1 MAFSINERTPFMHL
15 SICHN
20 TVYQYSEPLI
30 YSIQQLKLTP
40 KDGFGQSVKNWMI
53 SVNAHL
59 HQHQDS
65 HGNIVH
71 TAVIDNHHNEISIVA
86 KGEVETG
93 LNVLLNDEPLPL
105 EIFLRSTELT
115 LADAVLQDFAG
126 QFAPLLKVGDL
137 EQLGEAI
144 IAKVPYNRGATGVY
158 TSASQAFAAGAGV
171 CQDHAH
177 IFIACC
183 RYLGV
188 PARYVS
194 GYLFTDDGHLL
205 DSHAWADAWLAGL
218 GWVSVD
224 VSNLCLAGVKH
235 VRLATGLDYHE
246 ACPVKGL
253 RVGGGL
259 ETLNVGV
266 SISQSAAYTVE
277 QMQQSQQ

>member
-1 MAFSINERTPFMHL
+1 MHL
-15 SICHN
+15 SIRHN
-20 TVYQYSEPLI
+20 TIYQYSEPLI

-40 KDGFGQSVKNWMI
+40 RDGFGQSVKNWAI

-59 HQHQDS
+59 HQYQDC

-71 TAVIDNHHNEISIVA
+71 TAVMDNQHNEINIIA

-93 LNVLLNDEPLPL
+93 LKMQLHDELMPLD
-105 EIFLRSTELT
+105 IFLRSTELT
-115 LADAVLQDFAG
+115 LADAALKDFAS
-126 QFAPLLKVGDL
+126 QFVPLLNIEDL
-137 EQLGEAI
+137 EKLGEAI
-144 IAKVPYNRGATGVY
+144 IAKVPYHRGTTGVY
-158 TSASQAFAAGAGV
+158 TSASQAFAVGLGV

-177 IFIACC
+177 VFIACC
-183 RYLGV
+183 RHLGV
-188 PARYVS
+188 AARYVS

-205 DSHAWADAWLAGL
+205 DSHAWADAWLAGI

-224 VSNLCLAGVKH
+224 VSNLCLADAKY

-246 ACPVKGL
+246 ASPVKGL

-266 SISQSAAYTVE
+266 SISQSTEFTIE

>member
-1 MAFSINERTPFMHL
+1 MHL
-15 SICHN
+15 SIRHN

-40 KDGFGQSVKNWMI
+40 KDGFGQRVKNWTI
-53 SVNAHL
+53 SVNAHM
-59 HQHQDS
+59 HEYQDC

-71 TAVIDNHHNEISIVA
+71 TAVIDNQHHEICIVA
-86 KGEVETG
+86 KGEIETG
-93 LNVLLNDEPLPL
+93 LKVPLHNEAMPL
-105 EIFLRSTELT
+105 VVFLRNTELT
-115 LADAVLQDFAG
+115 SADLTLQDFIG
-126 QFAPLLKVGDL
+126 QFAPLMNIDDL
-137 EQLGEAI
+137 QRLSEAI
-144 IAKVPYNRGATGVY
+144 IAKVPYHRGTTGVY
-158 TSASQAFAAGAGV
+158 TSASQAFMAGAGV

-183 RYLGV
+183 RRLGV

-205 DSHAWADAWLAGL
+205 DSHAWVDAWLTDI

-224 VSNLCLAGVKH
+224 VSNLCMADAKY

-246 ACPVKGL
+246 ASPVKGL

-266 SISQSAAYTVE
+266 SISQSAERTH
-277 QMQQSQQ
+277 QQIQQSQQ

>member
-1 MAFSINERTPFMHL
+1 MHL
-15 SICHN
+15 SIRHN
-20 TVYQYSEPLI
+20 TLYQYSEPLI

-40 KDGFGQSVKNWMI
+40 KDGFGQSVKNWTLA
-53 SVNAHL
+53 VNAHL
-59 HQHQDS
+59 HQYQDC

-71 TAVIDNHHNEISIVA
+71 TAVMDSQQNEISIIA
-86 KGEVETG
+86 KGEIETG
-93 LNVLLNDEPLPL
+93 LKVALNDEPLPL
-105 EIFLRSTELT
+105 AIFLRNTELT
-115 LADAVLQDFAG
+115 TADLTLQEFIG
-126 QFAPLLKVGDL
+126 QFAPLLKVDDL
-137 EQLGEAI
+137 ERLGAAI
-144 IAKVPYNRGATGVY
+144 IAKVPYHRGTTGVY
-158 TSASQAFAAGAGV
+158 TSASQAFSAGAGV

-183 RYLGV
+183 RHLGV

-205 DSHAWADAWLAGL
+205 DSHAWADAWLAGI
-218 GWVSVD
+218 GWVSID
-224 VSNLCLAGVKH
+224 VSNLCMADAKY

-246 ACPVKGL
+246 ASPVKGL

-266 SISQSAAYTVE
+266 SISQSAQLTHE